1 MKSEFVKRIRSAI
14 KQNKKISEISPI
26 KEFGINLIKKGSAD
40 EIIDQIVEE
49 PLRKVCKQLNNKG
62 IETVM
67 SSANKNNLLKQ
78 GEKALEREDVEGK
91 EFLLDAPTYES
102 AGRGYAWIM
111 INFSNLSDDNKET
124 LFSLAQSKDSKGVNI
139 GEKIIWFVKA
149 NPIMYIFD
157 RGQNNEKKNS
167 LDKKFEEHSFILQ
180 YNSDRYPKKV
190 VFLRMPIND
199 ETTVIDVERYFEKL
213 TEKFKQQQIE
223 ISSPSVEDERNI

>member
-1 MKSEFVKRIRSAI
+1 MKSEFMKRIRLAI
-14 KQNKKISEISPI
+14 KQNTKISEISPI

-49 PLRKVCKQLNNKG
+49 PLRNVCKQLNKKG

-102 AGRGYAWIM
+102 AGRGYAWVM
-111 INFSNLSDDNKET
+111 INFSNLSNDNKET
-124 LFSLAQSKDSKGVNI
+124 LFSLAQSKNSKGVNI

-149 NPIMYIFD
+149 NPLMYFFD
-157 RGQNNEKKNS
+157 QGQNNETKNS
-167 LDKKFEEHSFILQ
+167 LDKKFEENSFILQ

-199 ETTVIDVERYFEKL
+199 KTTVIDVERYFEKL
-213 TEKFKQQQIE
+213 AEKFEQQQIE
-223 ISSPSVEDERNI
+223 ISSPSIEDERNV